1 MLKLRNNRYKCKK
14 EIQYYNVPDTGYQIP
29 GAGLIILELKLKFH
43 TFYSLG
49 YVIKKPRGS

>member
-1 MLKLRNNRYKCKK
+1 MQERNPILQCS
-14 EIQYYNVPDTGYQIP
+14 GYRIP